1 MSYQEKGA
9 SNAQISARQYVN
21 CLSPQHATTAIP
33 DQHNTTNGSYDGAVK
48 EAAVPIQ
55 KSRSLPAEG
64 GTFDAR
70 RYLGEELVAFM
81 DAKPNAMLNPLVGSI
96 AAKLAR
102 SFQSASETEYVAT
115 IARL

>member
-1 MSYQEKGA
+1 M
-9 SNAQISARQYVN
+9 
-21 CLSPQHATTAIP
+21 L
-33 DQHNTTNGSYDGAVK
+33 
-48 EAAVPIQ
+48 
-55 KSRSLPAEG
+55 SLPAEG

-70 RYLGEELVAFM
+70 RYLGEELLAFM
-81 DAKPNAMLNPLVGSI
+81 DAKPNAMLSPLVGSI